1 MDIPKL
7 KEFLT
12 RFVPYNKEARELLE
26 QLDTDLNGLRAEKKA
41 EPWNGKVVCVKADT
55 GGTIIGETVYW
66 FTPGK
71 IYEVK
76 KGEIIDDQGYVWSPS
91 TYFFSRYEEKG
102 FGYPVFTSFEE
113 MNEFFENKVHTRK
126 HSFLKIV
133 E

>member
-7 KEFLT
+7 REFLT

-26 QLDTDLNGLRAEKKA
+26 QLDEDLNGLRAEKKA

-55 GGTIIGETVYW
+55 GRTDIGAEYW
-66 FTPGK
+66 FIPGK

-76 KGEIIDDQGYVWSPS
+76 NGKIVDEQGYIWSPS
-91 TYFFSRYEEKG
+91 TYYCFSRYEENG
-102 FGYPVFTSFEE
+102 FGYPDFTSFEE
-113 MNEFFENKVHTRK
+113 LNKFFENKVYSRK
-126 HSFLKIV
+126 HSFMKIV